1 MPARIERQLE
11 RYEHDGFGLLA
22 IEDRATGEVIG
33 DCGPTVQEADGEPY
47 VELGWHVLASRQRQG
62 IATEAGRAC
71 RDAAFAVL
79 DEPFPISL
87 IRPEN
92 VPSRRVAE
100 KLGFDVWRGTTGPAG
115 AISPTGSIALGDA
128 SILSAGRAGRGP
140 QRHRAT
146 DHLVVGGLE
155 VDAVDRARLRE
166 RCQVEQRHLRLLR
179 EPSVRVGEASRLEL
193 PVGSRMPRPP
203 AARTAAR

>member
-1 MPARIERQLE
+1 LLISTPIETDRLHLRAFRADGSDVEALHAVLGDAESMRYYPAPFDRDGACAWIERQLE

-47 VELGWHVLASRQRQG
+47 VELGWHVLASRQRRG

-79 DEPFPISL
+79 DVPFLISL

-100 KLGFDVWRGTTGPAG
+100 KLGFDVWRGT
-115 AISPTGSIALGDA
+115 I
-128 SILSAGRAGRGP
+128 RAGWG
-140 QRHRAT
+140 
-146 DHLVVGGLE
+146 HLVYRL
-155 VDAVDRARLRE
+155 DR
-166 RCQVEQRHLRLLR
+166 
-179 EPSVRVGEASRLEL
+179 PS
-193 PVGSRMPRPP
+193 
-203 AARTAAR
+203 

>member
-1 MPARIERQLE
+1 MLISTPIETDRLRLRAFRADGSDVEALHAVLGDAESMRYYPAPFDRDGARAWIERQLE

-47 VELGWHVLASRQRQG
+47 VELGWHVLASRQRRG

-79 DEPFPISL
+79 DVPFLISL

-100 KLGFDVWRGTTGPAG
+100 KLGFDVWRGT
-115 AISPTGSIALGDA
+115 I
-128 SILSAGRAGRGP
+128 RAGWG
-140 QRHRAT
+140 
-146 DHLVVGGLE
+146 HLVYRL
-155 VDAVDRARLRE
+155 DR
-166 RCQVEQRHLRLLR
+166 
-179 EPSVRVGEASRLEL
+179 PS
-193 PVGSRMPRPP
+193 
-203 AARTAAR
+203 